1 MGKDADYIHAT
12 ALANAFGVPIHVVNL
27 DTCFSSGKVGSEEYV
42 LSPRNGTKD
51 VSNVP
56 APGSGPTKDGS
67 SASES
72 ESSSPEGRRQ
82 VLTVTLLYR
91 PGQYDIIYPREKTS

>member
-1 MGKDADYIHAT
+1 MGKDADSIHAT

-27 DTCFSSGKVGSEEYV
+27 DTSFSSGKVGPDYV

-72 ESSSPEGRRQ
+72 SSPMGRRQ